1 MGHSKSYIILL
12 ILCLLSLQSKAQTT
26 ASDSIASPL
35 PYPAIL
41 TDMTHV
47 RLVQDSALTLL
58 MQEKIEGVVHGTV
71 EMPGFRVQI
80 YSSNEHGLAKNE
92 ALQVKEQVEQVITQ
106 PVYILSNPPF
116 IKVRIGDFLTQEE
129 AMAFKQELLQHFP
142 ERAGEIYVVRD
153 EHIRVR
159 R

>member
-1 MGHSKSYIILL
+1 MGHNNSYIILL
-12 ILCLLSLQSKAQTT
+12 ILCLWSLQGKAQ
-26 ASDSIASPL
+26 APVSDSLAAPL

-80 YSSNEHGLAKNE
+80 YSSNEHGQAKNE
-92 ALQVKEQVEQVITQ
+92 ALQVKEQVEQAITQ

-116 IKVRIGDFLTQEE
+116 IRVRIGDFLTQEE
-129 AMAFKQELLQHFP
+129 AMAFKQELLQLFP
-142 ERAGEIYVVRD
+142 EKAGEIYVVRD

-159 R
+159 K